1 MCQPPIA
8 RYIGQLSPRFIAT
21 RNPRHLTLVVA
32 LSLSLKAC
40 AGPCAAGLPRPHAR
54 GTARHGPEG
63 TRRACARRPPRW
75 GCGAPPPTSACLH
88 HTAST
93 LDQAS
98 EHETSVLVGTRTV
111 RGELDRVGFPALS
124 RPVPIRPVQRPA
136 VMERPEIVILFGLA
150 RRTARKSR
158 KYHYFTHRR
167 AAARRTPPRSRSH
180 AHAARSRSPTRPR
193 SGCHASPCRRG
204 RRASGESR
212 RRT

>member
-1 MCQPPIA
+1 MLWRFPFHSKLVLGLA
-8 RYIGQLSPRFIAT
+8 RLGCLVLMPEARHAMVPKVRAGRALAALRGGGAGRRRRPAHVCTT
-21 RNPRHLTLVVA
+21 R
-32 LSLSLKAC
+32 
-40 AGPCAAGLPRPHAR
+40 RPHSIR
-54 GTARHGPEG
+54 LPS
-63 TRRACARRPPRW
+63 TR
-75 GCGAPPPTSACLH
+75 L
-88 HTAST
+88 
-93 LDQAS
+93 
-98 EHETSVLVGTRTV
+98 SVLVGTRTV

-167 AAARRTPPRSRSH
+167 AAARRTPPRSRFH
-180 AHAARSRSPTRPR
+180 GRAARSRSPTRPR